1 MIPGMLFENMGV
13 TYLGPVDGH
22 NVKELVTVFREA
34 RNMNHAV
41 LVHVIT
47 KKGKGYAPA
56 EKNPARFHGIEP
68 FVAATGTVLKKK
80 EYPSYTDVFSKELCI
95 QAAKN
100 PKIVAVTAAMPDG
113 TGLKP
118 FKKQFPDR
126 FFDVGI
132 AEQHAV
138 TSAAG
143 MAAAGMKPVVAVYS
157 SFLQRGFDQ
166 ILHDVC
172 IQNLSVVFALDRAGI
187 GGQRRRNPSG
197 YF

>member
-1 MIPGMLFENMGV
+1 MPRQKKIRPGSTESSLLMQLQ
-13 TYLGPVDGH
+13 
-22 NVKELVTVFREA
+22 
-34 RNMNHAV
+34 
-41 LVHVIT
+41 
-47 KKGKGYAPA
+47 
-56 EKNPARFHGIEP
+56 
-68 FVAATGTVLKKK
+68 GTVLKKK

-143 MAAAGMKPVVAVYS
+143 MAAAGMKASGCRV
-157 SFLQRGFDQ
+157 L
-166 ILHDVC
+166 
-172 IQNLSVVFALDRAGI
+172 VVFAERL
-187 GGQRRRNPSG
+187 
-197 YF
+197 